1 MPLPR
6 PHRQGWHT
14 RGGRRQRSPS
24 LPRQHLEFLHPLPR
38 HALRPPRRRLTHRP
52 LQPRRQANRVHFWAC
67 ADDIH
72 VARLCKM
79 LSFSSPPFGSLEQNR
94 NIGSRSVTSIPDSR
108 GGS

>member
-1 MPLPR
+1 ILSTFCMLRNAPN
-6 PHRQGWHT
+6 
-14 RGGRRQRSPS
+14 
-24 LPRQHLEFLHPLPR
+24 LEELDIM
-38 HALRPPRRRLTHRP
+38 
-52 LQPRRQANRVHFWAC
+52 ANRVHFWAC